1 MLLEKLTYTA
11 VQIISLCSKRQALS
25 LLICFILREL
35 VRSAGM
41 SVLLSLTKL
50 LQFSFGLMMYESYAD
65 CKWRR
70 LEVQWNSKETE
81 SARVPSSE
89 ETFSN
94 FVQVELLY
102 DFRCRSRMFR
112 TKWCMYDTLWYKW
125 AKISLNSLCGGW
137 WLYHWVIWF
146 RNAA

>member
-70 LEVQWNSKETE
+70 LEVQ
-81 SARVPSSE
+81 
-89 ETFSN
+89 
-94 FVQVELLY
+94 
-102 DFRCRSRMFR
+102 
-112 TKWCMYDTLWYKW
+112 
-125 AKISLNSLCGGW
+125 
-137 WLYHWVIWF
+137 
-146 RNAA
+146 